1 MTAPQLYS
9 SLYLFFRHVC
19 SNSCNKS
26 NPNCWNFS
34 TTKGGGDHNIIL
46 IVIIKAYI
54 TISSDCKVLNLGIL
68 ENFSDLKE
76 IGGFKILELDK
87 SFPYK
92 RVFNK
97 NHGKPLS
104 TNQAG

>member
-1 MTAPQLYS
+1 MFVRTVVIKVIQIVEISPQQ
-9 SLYLFFRHVC
+9 
-19 SNSCNKS
+19 
-26 NPNCWNFS
+26 
-34 TTKGGGDHNIIL
+34 KGGGNHKIIL

-54 TISSDCKVLNLGIL
+54 TISSDCKVLNLGML